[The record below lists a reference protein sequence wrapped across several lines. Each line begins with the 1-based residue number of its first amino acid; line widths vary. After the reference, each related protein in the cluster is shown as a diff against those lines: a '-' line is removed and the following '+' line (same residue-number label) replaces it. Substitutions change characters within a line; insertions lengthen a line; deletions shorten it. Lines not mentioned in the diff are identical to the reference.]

1 MAVLSRG
8 LLLRFVSPG
17 FEGCAVVSSVG
28 GLWFRCVVD
37 LAPDLAPAFT
47 SRLIRL
53 LDPFTLLA
61 KN

>member
-8 LLLRFVSPG
+8 LLFRFVSFD

-47 SRLIRL
+47 SRLILRF
-53 LDPFTLLA
+53 DPFALLA
-61 KN
+61 KS